1 MSDTDKLIKMI
12 KPNYTRK
19 YKGGIEMRVSNFE
32 HSKEEAIQIIA
43 ALKLKL
49 RIGDP
54 EIRLRSFVV
63 YPEE

>member
-1 MSDTDKLIKMI
+1 MNDTEKLIKLI

-32 HSKEEAIQIIA
+32 NSKSEALQIIEE
-43 ALKLKL
+43 LKLKL

-63 YPEE
+63 YPIE

>member
-1 MSDTDKLIKMI
+1 MSDTEKLIKI
-12 KPNYTRK
+12 LAPNYTRK

-32 HSKEEAIQIIA
+32 HSKSEALAIIA
-43 ALKLKL
+43 QHQLKL

-63 YPEE
+63 YSTE